1 MPRKTYIYVNGE
13 LVDKAEHL
21 AKQAEANAPYVIGDL
36 APYRSMVTGEMID
49 GRAAHRAHLRQ
60 HGVIEVGNETQAL
73 TPRPITPP
81 AGRKEILA
89 RVAYERLR
97 YSK

>member
-1 MPRKTYIYVNGE
+1 MRKSYVQINGQLIDKEE
-13 LVDKAEHL
+13 LRAAE
-21 AKQAEANAPYVIGDL
+21 NSAPYVIGEL
-36 APYRSMVTGEMID
+36 SPYQSMITGEMID
-49 GRAAHRAHLRQ
+49 GRAAHRAHLKA

-73 TPRPITPP
+73 KPKPITPP

-97 YSK
+97 YK